1 MKMKAENIKKVG
13 VLGAGIMGHGI
24 TQVCAQAGCEV
35 VLRDVDPKFLD
46 KGVDNIKKSI
56 GKFVEK
62 GKIQKSEADAA
73 IGRIKTATKLADLKD
88 ADFIIEAIPEN
99 LGLKKETFAELDK
112 ICKAETIFASNTSQL
127 SITAIA
133 TSARPAKF
141 IGMHWFNPP
150 QLMRLIEV
158 IRGLLTS
165 DETLQVTLDF
175 SKRLGKETVV
185 CKDSQGFITTRA
197 INAFR
202 NECIRIY
209 EEGIASIEDID
220 KAIKLAFNHP
230 MGPFELADFGGLDTI
245 LAINEAMTQV
255 YGDRFRPPQ
264 TMRKMVA
271 AGHYGRK
278 SGKGFYDYT
287 QEKK

>member
-1 MKMKAENIKKVG
+1 MKAENIKKVG

>member
-287 QEKK
+287 H

>member
-1 MKMKAENIKKVG
+1 MKAENIKKVG

-35 VLRDVDPKFLD
+35 VLRDIDQKYLD
-46 KGVDNIKKSI
+46 RGLDNIKKSV

-62 GKIQKSEADAA
+62 GKMQKAEADAA
-73 IGRIKTATKLADLKD
+73 LGRIRTSTKLAELKD

-99 LGLKKETFAELDK
+99 LNLKKETFAELDK
-112 ICKAETIFASNTSQL
+112 ICRPDAIFASNTSQL

-133 TSARPAKF
+133 TAARPAKF

-202 NECIRIY
+202 LECIRIY

-255 YGDRFRPPQ
+255 FGDRFRPPQ
-264 TMRKMVA
+264 TIRKMVA

-278 SGKGFYDYT
+278 SGRGFYDYT
-287 QEKK
+287 H